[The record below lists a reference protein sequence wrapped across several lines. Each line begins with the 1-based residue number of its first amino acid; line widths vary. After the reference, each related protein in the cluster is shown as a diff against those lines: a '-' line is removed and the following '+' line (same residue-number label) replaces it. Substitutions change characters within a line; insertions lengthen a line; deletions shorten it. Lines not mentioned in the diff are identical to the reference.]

1 MAMLTGNNGIL
12 TQANNAKIE
21 QSNGALKEGI
31 SIAYNEYQ
39 ILKKT
44 AENEIDTSNFLNFL
58 ISKGYVMATET
69 EGEKIIKVEA
79 LTGSKQAL
87 GNGKD
92 TDIYVI
98 SLKNGDYILNYI
110 DNENNKQEIWKTA
123 SVEINVN
130 VINLPNEEKPTMSVL
145 IVDSIIIDGQRIEN
159 LVERIDKLAYLEIL
173 KEKIKPRP
181 IKEKVDLLYEA
192 MKAYYEKMAGEEE
205 LPENWNE
212 EYDKL
217 FCEQFQCNS
226 KEEIYEKIETE
237 QDEEQMNSFDESIAS
252 YIILGDYNFEGS
264 YDMYTYEYLKYII
277 TNQDN
282 EVSNYY
288 IANKNGEY
296 IFKVEIDGIEYSK
309 TISIN
314 NLTNNEDTNKYEVN
328 KISFDVG
335 LKDLE
340 TNNFTNFSNAYII
353 INGKLEDISNLVK
366 TENEITEITEGDLND
381 KFKLQLMSSIPLNLI
396 LVKDDKCY
404 YGEVAINTS
413 R

>member
-1 MAMLTGNNGIL
+1 MKIGIL
-12 TQANNAKIE
+12 TQANNSKIE
-21 QSNGALKEGI
+21 QSNGAVKEGI
-31 SIAYNEYQ
+31 SLAYNEYQ

-44 AENEIDTSNFLNFL
+44 ADNEIDKSNFLNFL
-58 ISKGYVMATET
+58 VAKGYVDTTEI
-69 EGEKIIKVEA
+69 EGEKIIKVET

-130 VINLPNEEKPTMSVL
+130 VINLPNEERPTMSVL
-145 IVDSIIIDGQRIEN
+145 IVDSIVIDGEITEN
-159 LVERIDKLAYLEIL
+159 LVERIEKEAYLEIL
-173 KEKIKPRP
+173 KEKISLKS
-181 IKEKVDLLYEA
+181 IKEKVDLLYGA
-192 MKAYYEKMAGEEE
+192 MKAYLEEVAGNEQI
-205 LPENWNE
+205 PENWDE

-217 FCEQFQCNS
+217 FCQIFQCNS
-226 KEEIYEKIETE
+226 KEEVYQKLEDYSNEESDSLNE
-237 QDEEQMNSFDESIAS
+237 QIAA
-252 YIILGDYNFEGS
+252 YAIIGDYNVEGS

-296 IFKVEIDGIEYSK
+296 TFKVEIDGIEYSK

-314 NLTNNEDTNKYEVN
+314 NLTNNEETNKYEVN

-353 INGKLEDISNLVK
+353 INGKLEDISNLIK
-366 TENEITEITEGDLND
+366 TENGISKITESDLDVKFGLEGI
-381 KFKLQLMSSIPLNLI
+381 SSIPLNLI

-404 YGEVAINTS
+404 YGEVAINTP

>member
-1 MAMLTGNNGIL
+1 MKERKNTKERDKKVIKKQKGITLIALVITIIVLLILAGVSIAMLTGQNGIL

-21 QSNGALKEGI
+21 QSNGAVKEGI

-44 AENEIDTSNFLNFL
+44 ADNELDTSNFLNFL
-58 ISKGYVMATET
+58 VAKGYVDTT
-69 EGEKIIKVEA
+69 KIEGEKIIKVET

-264 YDMYTYEYLKYII
+264 YDMYTSEYLKYII

-296 IFKVEIDGIEYSK
+296 TFKVEIDGIEYSK
-309 TISIN
+309 TININ
-314 NLTNNEDTNKYEVN
+314 NLTNNEETNKYEVN
-328 KISFDVG
+328 K
-335 LKDLE
+335 
-340 TNNFTNFSNAYII
+340 YR
-353 INGKLEDISNLVK
+353 
-366 TENEITEITEGDLND
+366 
-381 KFKLQLMSSIPLNLI
+381 SS
-396 LVKDDKCY
+396 
-404 YGEVAINTS
+404 
-413 R
+413 